1 MPIDLKIIK
10 YYFWE
15 QFILKY
21 KIRRAQK
28 SPEYEY
34 AVKSINQRPSFNSIT
49 GNYDISTCSFTIFDL
64 ETTGFFPEIGDEI
77 ISIGAVKVKNLE
89 VQHTETFYKV
99 IKPIKKVSRMTKQ
112 LTGLDDEDLNKGV
125 FLPGA
130 IDAFWEYC
138 QDTILVAHPA
148 SFDINFLQQVS
159 KTWSLPYPS
168 PPYIDSHTLA
178 GSLFELEKNYLDDLI
193 KRYGILPRE
202 RHHALNDAVMT
213 AEIFI
218 ELLKEDDIKST
229 MSLDDLESMT
239 HVKATI

>member
-10 YYFWE
+10 YYLWE

-21 KIRRAQK
+21 RIRRAK
-28 SPEYEY
+28 KNPEYEN
-34 AVKSINQRPSFNSIT
+34 AVKSIDQRPSFASFT
-49 GNYDISTCSFTIFDL
+49 GSYDISTCSFTIFDL

-89 VQHTETFYKV
+89 VQHGETFYRV

-112 LTGLDDEDLNKGV
+112 LTGLEDEDLNKGV
-125 FLPGA
+125 FLPAA
-130 IDAFWEYC
+130 IDAFWEYS

-148 SFDINFLQQVS
+148 SFDINFIQQVS
-159 KTWSLPYPS
+159 KTWGLPYPT
-168 PPYIDSHTLA
+168 PPYIDSHSLA
-178 GSLFELEKNYLDDLI
+178 GSLFELDKNYLDDLI
-193 KRYGILPRE
+193 KRYGILLRE

-218 ELLKEDDIKST
+218 ELLKEDQIKSA
-229 MSLDDLESMT
+229 MSLNDIESLT